1 MLGRDR
7 GGRGGERAGGDIAS
21 YDEFVRF
28 LDLEI
33 NEFFRGPRDATAT
46 YTTRSEGGRH
56 ADRAGNH
63 PNGDDVNMATSL
75 DCAKVDKTT
84 ADDAASVQE
93 EVLARGDEA
102 DIFADGLSP
111 PRQVQPALFA
121 ETHHHK
127 KNP

>member
-28 LDLEI
+28 LDLEN
-33 NEFFRGPRDATAT
+33 NEFFRDPRDATAT
-46 YTTRSEGGRH
+46 CTTRSEGGRH
-56 ADRAGNH
+56 ADSAGNH
-63 PNGDDVNMATSL
+63 GDDVNMATSL
-75 DCAKVDKTT
+75 DRAKVDETT

-121 ETHHHK
+121 KTHHHK
-127 KNP
+127 KNL